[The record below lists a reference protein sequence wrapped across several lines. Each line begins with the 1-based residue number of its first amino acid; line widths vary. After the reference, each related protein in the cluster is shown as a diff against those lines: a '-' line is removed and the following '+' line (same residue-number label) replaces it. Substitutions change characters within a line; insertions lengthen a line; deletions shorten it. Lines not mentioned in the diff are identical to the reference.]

1 MFGGGKG
8 IMDHVRVWVKDVS
21 AFQMFQNALQVLKH
35 WGPLIGPQI
44 IILAVPSGYAW
55 MWHNGANS
63 PTLCNNIR

>member
-35 WGPLIGPQI
+35 
-44 IILAVPSGYAW
+44 
-55 MWHNGANS
+55 
-63 PTLCNNIR
+63 